1 MRFHGGDDL
10 VKIADSA
17 SYLTPISE
25 IDRARKYPYHAP
37 SGGFVLSNGDLFHL
51 DESHLS
57 HDQQRWDSGWP
68 DGGFIGWVQ
77 SGAGA
82 IAAEIW
88 HECHSAGN
96 ASKIA

>member
-1 MRFHGGDDL
+1 MRFNGGDDL

-51 DESHLS
+51 NESHLS
-57 HDQQRWDSGWP
+57 HDP
-68 DGGFIGWVQ
+68 KDGILAGRTAVYQLGLIGRRCNCF
-77 SGAGA
+77 GNLAGGPP
-82 IAAEIW
+82 
-88 HECHSAGN
+88 CR
-96 ASKIA
+96 